1 MNNAAHKPFGL
12 MPLIVQ
18 PRLPGRRTA
27 INRVRDALGALDKL
41 TKHDLT
47 NEYISLVEQFDERC
61 KSDSRFLTRLSSLEQ
76 LIKRQS
82 YHLQLDRIFSDEAIR
97 TTKEGLL
104 ANLE

>member
-1 MNNAAHKPFGL
+1 MIDVAQKPLGL
-12 MPLIVQ
+12 MSLITQ

-27 INRVRDALGALDKL
+27 VNRVRDALGVLEEL
-41 TKHDLT
+41 TKQDLVS
-47 NEYISLVEQFDERC
+47 EYNVLVAQFDKHC

-82 YHLQLDRIFSDEAIR
+82 YHLQLDRIFSDEAVR